1 MHRLLSRSD
10 DLVVIDRDYMTMPEK
25 DISEIRAL
33 VTMIGG
39 KFMFLHS
46 EFANEYNLRP
56 AGTLISTLEELR
68 SRRPARSF

>member
-1 MHRLLSRSD
+1 
-10 DLVVIDRDYMTMPEK
+10 
-25 DISEIRAL
+25 
-33 VTMIGG
+33 
-39 KFMFLHS
+39 MFLHS